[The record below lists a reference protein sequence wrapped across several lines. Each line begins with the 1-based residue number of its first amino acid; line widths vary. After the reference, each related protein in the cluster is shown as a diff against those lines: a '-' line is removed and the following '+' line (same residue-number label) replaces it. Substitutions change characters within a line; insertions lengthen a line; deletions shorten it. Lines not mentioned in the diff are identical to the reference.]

1 MSKLS
6 SFENE
11 ILLPVLAEIINN
23 RVAEPSEDKSKE
35 NKVKK
40 EFSVKASK
48 GKKLKLSELRKY
60 LTSPEGRTSILDP
73 AIKVARRL
81 RIVGDKPRVNN
92 KRKEQQKKEVK
103 QELLNPTPVVKID
116 AENAINN
123 ALRIFTENIVIPP
136 PPRRGRPRAEQVEI
150 ELPTAEEQ
158 EQKQAR
164 EVLRETRQQLESK
177 KPEEMTRREA
187 ERALRELEETE
198 GDTEPSSAEEMAIQ
212 FLPRVERKRREVKQR
227 VPRVQ
232 GIDFSLSEREAKNAF
247 ELLPKVANIPNT
259 ARKVIRSLLQGL
271 TSVEDFVSTASSRTL
286 IRNVGAGL
294 AIIAQTQMR
303 GFTGMQKI
311 RSNELSLALATAVAI
326 GTTDVLRNAQK
337 DFDRS
342 GIKSKAVKA
351 RMKDKPKG
359 DDDPFKKPSPSDAK
373 QEGERLID
381 DLEKADAQERE
392 IFKQNTGLDTK
403 EAVEM
408 VDREIKAIEQTGSI
422 SGLFQEQFFKVMKAL
437 RDLPASAVVS
447 ALGSIPVVGEIR
459 EQPRPPTPSFGI
471 EEIPKPLP
479 REIRERGLPMPQSQE
494 DLEAERARQI
504 RFRAEERKRQLRER
518 LTRELPVPRVERLR
532 EEVRREVPLTGRK
545 LPELSQRQ
553 KRDEAEKL
561 ETITEEEP
569 REEPI
574 ELPKV
579 KIPKVFIPKKVKMP
593 SAPQQEVVQ
602 QEDQKDNSQARPR
615 YIIPSTKV
623 LDPYKTKEEQKAE
636 FDLTAGFGFD
646 IPYAMNNVIL
656 EENPLMQ
663 DYIMEERLRYD
674 NSGMYEGNNDWN
686 SIEKVE
692 IPSKPNEDI
701 LPRMEFKQDYQEL
714 PYNPNITMT
723 QNIAY
728 NNFTQIVP
736 LDPQENSIRE
746 GMLEGIQ
753 L

>member
-1 MSKLS
+1 
-6 SFENE
+6 
-11 ILLPVLAEIINN
+11 
-23 RVAEPSEDKSKE
+23 
-35 NKVKK
+35 
-40 EFSVKASK
+40 
-48 GKKLKLSELRKY
+48 
-60 LTSPEGRTSILDP
+60 
-73 AIKVARRL
+73 
-81 RIVGDKPRVNN
+81 
-92 KRKEQQKKEVK
+92 
-103 QELLNPTPVVKID
+103 
-116 AENAINN
+116 
-123 ALRIFTENIVIPP
+123 
-136 PPRRGRPRAEQVEI
+136 
-150 ELPTAEEQ
+150 
-158 EQKQAR
+158 
-164 EVLRETRQQLESK
+164 
-177 KPEEMTRREA
+177 MTRREA

-212 FLPRVERKRREVKQR
+212 FLPPRVERKRREVKQR
-227 VPRVQ
+227 VTRQ
-232 GIDFSLSEREAKNAF
+232 EGIDFSISEREAKNAF
-247 ELLPKVANIPNT
+247 ELLPQVANIPNT
-259 ARKVIRSLLQGL
+259 ARKVIRALLQGL
-271 TSVEDFVSTASSRTL
+271 TSVQDFLSSENVSRTL

-311 RSNELSLALATAVAI
+311 RSNELSIALATAIAL
-326 GTTDVLRNAQK
+326 GTTDVLRKAQK

-342 GIKSKAVKA
+342 GIKSAAVKA
-351 RMKDKPKG
+351 RMKDKPKKG

-408 VDREIKAIEQTGSI
+408 VDREVKAIEQTGSI

-437 RDLPASAVVS
+437 RDLPASAIVT
-447 ALGSIPVVGEIR
+447 ALGSIPVVGEIKT
-459 EQPRPPTPSFGI
+459 EPRPPMPSI
-471 EEIPKPLP
+471 EERLPQIPKPLP
-479 REIRERGLPMPQSQE
+479 RELRERALPMPQSQE

-545 LPELSQRQ
+545 LPELSERL
-553 KRDEAEKL
+553 KTDEAEKL
-561 ETITEEEP
+561 ETITEQEP
-569 REEPI
+569 REEPT

-674 NSGMYEGNNDWN
+674 SSGMYEGNNDWN

-692 IPSKPNEDI
+692 IPSKPNANI

-728 NNFTQIVP
+728 NNFTEIVP
-736 LDPQENSIRE
+736 RDPQENSIRE